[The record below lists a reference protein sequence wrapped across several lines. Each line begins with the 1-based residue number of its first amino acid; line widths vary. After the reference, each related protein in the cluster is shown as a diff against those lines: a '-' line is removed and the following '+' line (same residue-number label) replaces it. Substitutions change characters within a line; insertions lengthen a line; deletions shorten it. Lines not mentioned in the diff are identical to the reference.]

1 MKPVVFAG
9 PSIHGI
15 APAQISGLDLR
26 GPAACGD
33 IFDAV
38 TQGARTIGLIDGLYG
53 DCAAV
58 WHKEILFALSGGV
71 TVLGAASMGALRAA
85 ECAAFGMIGIG
96 EIFEAY
102 RDGLRF
108 SDADVAV
115 SHAPGELDYRPLT
128 IALVDAEATLEAC
141 RAAIAPEEHDA
152 LLNAARKL
160 HFNRRTW
167 RAMATEANLNLE
179 TANFLAGNAVSAK
192 RNDAARLLGLLGSG
206 ELPSPPPQSWKL
218 QNTVFFQQLAT
229 RQTAGEKAS

>member
-9 PSIHGI
+9 PSIHGMTGE
-15 APAQISGLDLR
+15 PLSGLDLR

-38 TQGARTIGLIDGLYG
+38 QRGVRTIGLIDGLYG

-58 WHKEILFALSGGV
+58 WHKEILHALSQGV

-85 ECAAFGMIGIG
+85 ECAIFGMTGIG

-102 RDGLRF
+102 RDGRRF

-128 IALVDAEATLEAC
+128 VALVDAEATLDAC
-141 RAAIAPEEHDA
+141 RRMLAPGEGDA
-152 LLNAARKL
+152 LALAARKL
-160 HFNRRTW
+160 HFTRRTW
-167 RAMATEANLNLE
+167 RSMATTAGLGSAAANL
-179 TANFLAGNAVSAK
+179 LATNAVSVK
-192 RNDAARLLGLLGSG
+192 RNDAARLLALLTAEAS
-206 ELPSPPPQSWKL
+206 PSPPSPAWTL
-218 QNTVFFQQLAT
+218 QNTLFFQQLAARRLT
-229 RQTAGEKAS
+229 GEKAS